1 MTATAIASSDDEPP
15 FVTISVT
22 GLTSYIGGVL
32 TCMRLNPDGTT
43 DPVRQA
49 DPNVEIDAAE
59 MALVDYEAP
68 YGVGVSYRTLAVL
81 SPLDDL
87 EQSTGSATV
96 DTDQPWLIHPGT
108 PALSQPIQVTD
119 LATRT
124 RDINQSVQTPIGRRR
139 PIVLTDGTLRA
150 PAGTLEITTETL
162 AERDD
167 LLTLLQDLTPLLLN
181 IPHTLEW
188 GVTSEWVAF
197 SGVTEKSLIGG
208 SAVRTFAL
216 PYRTVER
223 PVGTVTIDRTWADVL
238 TEAAS
243 WTELKNRYAT
253 WLGVLTGQEGV

>member
-1 MTATAIASSDDEPP
+1 MSATAIASSDDEPP
-15 FVTISVT
+15 FITIAVT
-22 GLTSYIGGVL
+22 GLTDYIGGVL
-32 TCMRLNPDGTT
+32 TCVRLNPDGTT

-68 YGVGVSYRTLAVL
+68 YGIAVSYRTLAVL
-81 SPLDDL
+81 SPETDL
-87 EQSTGSATV
+87 EQSTGTATV
-96 DTDQPWLIHPGT
+96 DTSQPWLVHPGT
-108 PALSQPIQVTD
+108 PALSQPIEVTD

-124 RDINQSVQTPIGRRR
+124 REINQSIQAPIGRRR
-139 PIVLTDGTLRA
+139 PIVLTDGTLRS

-162 AERDD
+162 TERDD

-181 IPHTLEW
+181 IPHSLGW

-197 SGVTEKSLIGG
+197 GGVTETAIIGG
-208 SAVRTFAL
+208 SPVRTFVL

-223 PVGTVTIDRTWADVL
+223 PVGTVTIDRSWADVL

-243 WTELKNRYAT
+243 WTELKNRYVT
-253 WLGVLTGQEGV
+253 WLGVFTGQEGV